1 MIRIFHLYGNKVNL
15 GDWGSA
21 LGIRQLLE
29 SVTPEKIQYM
39 DWHISYES
47 NQIKE
52 NLVSK
57 INKEYD
63 AVIIG
68 GGGLLFKKKPKSF
81 EDNWSLGILINIS
94 RRNIERI
101 KVPIFIF
108 SVGLNQDLGEKRKL
122 FQKNYNGIYFDK
134 KQIDNIRFL
143 MDVSTLFSVRD
154 VDTRCFLEEIGSSKK
169 IHLTPCPSMFLR
181 QNKKN
186 ESTDKHVKPLVG
198 INLRGNAPISV
209 RNKIIQIVPR
219 LQKKGFDITLL
230 SHNTGK
236 GEGTKDLE
244 KSLGIKNI
252 ISGTPMQLMDNYR
265 KLAFAIGMR
274 CHSNIFSFGAI
285 KPFISLS
292 YNIKNDFFAKMVGMK
307 DYLLPT
313 NKEWFVDEFMS
324 AFLEMVEREIE
335 IKNKFRILKDKFYS
349 MNREFAQKIIQFI

>member
-29 SVTPEKIQYM
+29 SVTTEKIEYM
-39 DWHISYES
+39 DRHISYEA
-47 NQIKE
+47 NKIKE

-68 GGGLLFKKKPKSF
+68 GGGLFKKKPKSSAN
-81 EDNWSLGILINIS
+81 NWPLGILINIS
-94 RRNIERI
+94 RKNMERI

-108 SVGLNQDLGEKRKL
+108 SVGLNQDLGEKRRL
-122 FQKNYNGIYFDK
+122 FQKNYNGIYLDK

-143 MDVSTLFSVRD
+143 TDVSTLFSVRD
-154 VDTRCFLEEIGSSKK
+154 VDTRCFLEEIGCSKT
-169 IHLTPCPSMFLR
+169 IHLTPCPSMFLCR
-181 QNKKN
+181 NKKN
-186 ESTDKHVKPLVG
+186 EPKDKNFKPLIG
-198 INLRGNAPISV
+198 INLRSNTPISV
-209 RNKIIQIVPR
+209 RNKITQILPR
-219 LQKKGFDITLL
+219 LQKRGFDIIFL
-230 SHNTGK
+230 SHNTKK
-236 GEGTKDLE
+236 GEGAKNLE
-244 KSLGIKNI
+244 ESLGIKEL

-265 KLAFAIGMR
+265 KLAFTIGMR

-292 YNIKNDFFAKMVGMK
+292 YNIKNNFFAKMVGMK

-313 NKEWFVDEFMS
+313 NKEWFVDEFMGV
-324 AFLEMVEREIE
+324 FLEMVEREIE
-335 IKNKFRILKDKFYS
+335 IKNKFRILKDKFYR
-349 MNREFAQKIIQFI
+349 MNKEFAQKIIQFI

>member
-29 SVTPEKIQYM
+29 SVTTEKIEYM

-47 NQIKE
+47 NKIEE

-68 GGGLLFKKKPKSF
+68 GGGLFKKRPKYSK
-81 EDNWSLGILINIS
+81 ENWPLGIMINIS

-108 SVGLNQDLGEKRKL
+108 SLGLNQDLGEKRRL

-154 VDTRCFLEEIGSSKK
+154 VDTRCFLEEISGSKT
-169 IHLTPCPSMFLR
+169 IHLTPCPSMFLC
-181 QNKKN
+181 QNKMN
-186 ESTDKHVKPLVG
+186 ETTNKHVNPSVG
-198 INLRGNAPISV
+198 ISLRGNTPISL
-209 RNKIIQIVPR
+209 RNKIILIAPR
-219 LQKKGFDITLL
+219 LQNRGFDIIHI

-236 GEGTKDLE
+236 GEVAKDLE
-244 KSLGIKNI
+244 KALGIKKI
-252 ISGTPMQLMDNYR
+252 ISDTPMQLMDNYR
-265 KLAFAIGMR
+265 KLDFTIGMR
-274 CHSNIFSFGAI
+274 CHSNIFSFGAN

-292 YNIKNDFFAKMVGMK
+292 YNIKNNSFAKMVEMK

-313 NKEWFVDEFMS
+313 NKEWSVDAFMGVY
-324 AFLEMVEREIE
+324 LEMVKSAIK
-335 IKNKFRILKDKFYS
+335 IKNKFKLLKDKFYG
-349 MNREFAQKIIQFI
+349 MNREFAQKIIQSI